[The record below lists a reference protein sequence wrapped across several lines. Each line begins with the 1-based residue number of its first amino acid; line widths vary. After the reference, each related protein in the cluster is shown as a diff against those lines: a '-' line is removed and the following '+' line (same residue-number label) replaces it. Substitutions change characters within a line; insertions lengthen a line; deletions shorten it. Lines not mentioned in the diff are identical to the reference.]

1 MNWLDAQEIIS
12 SFGDYALFAVS
23 LIVFFETAFIPASF
37 LPGDSLL
44 FLMGLTLANST
55 SVLPDW
61 IAFMLVWGAA
71 FLGPQV
77 SFYLGRRFGTALFA
91 SNRKWLL
98 NDKVLEKTNRFFDR
112 YGARAVILARF
123 VPILRSV
130 VPVMAGSSDMQSKRF
145 LRLNLIGA
153 TLWILAFM
161 VPGYWLGG
169 IELIKENLEITV
181 LAVIV
186 ISALPLPLELIRES
200 ISRKKS
206 ESARN

>member
-12 SFGDYALFAVS
+12 SFGDYALLAVT
-23 LIVFFETAFIPASF
+23 LIIFLETAFIPASF

-44 FLMGLTLANST
+44 FLMGLTLANSS

-61 IAFMLVWGAA
+61 LAFMLVWTAA

-77 SFYLGRRFGTALFA
+77 SFYLGRRFGTGLFA

-98 NDKVLEKTNRFFDR
+98 NDKVLEKTNRFFNR

-130 VPVMAGSSDMQSKRF
+130 VPVMAGASRMEADRF

-153 TLWILAFM
+153 TLWLLAFM

-169 IELIKENLEITV
+169 IDLIKENLELTV
-181 LAVIV
+181 LTVIIV
-186 ISALPLPLELIRES
+186 SALPLPIELIRES
-200 ISRKKS
+200 LSRQKAA
-206 ESARN
+206 SARN

>member
-12 SFGDYALFAVS
+12 SFGDYALLAVT
-23 LIVFFETAFIPASF
+23 LIIFLETAFIPASF

-44 FLMGLTLANST
+44 FLMGLTLANSS

-61 IAFMLVWGAA
+61 LAFMLVWLAA

-77 SFYLGRRFGTALFA
+77 SFYLGRRFGTGLFA

-98 NDKVLEKTNRFFDR
+98 NDKVLEKTNRFFNR

-130 VPVMAGSSDMQSKRF
+130 VPVMAGASRMEADRF

-153 TLWILAFM
+153 TLWLLAFM

-169 IELIKENLEITV
+169 IDLIKENLELTV
-181 LAVIV
+181 LIV
-186 ISALPLPLELIRES
+186 IIVSALPLPIELIRES
-200 ISRKKS
+200 LARQKAA
-206 ESARN
+206 SARN